1 MMKNNLHITLVLIA
15 FAAFSFAAPC
25 AAQTQSTCSP
35 EQRKQFTLTAVGKDG
50 AIEKLRAE
58 QLSLKVGAS
67 PATIDDLAYRTSQ
80 PLDLA
85 ILIDASASQEV
96 VIPTYKA
103 AARAFIKSVP
113 VTGRDRV
120 AIVSFAD
127 KPNHIQALTSD
138 LAAAATAIEQI
149 KFEPPPG
156 YVGRGMIM
164 TTNPSKKPGMVTGS
178 TSLWDSVRTTTGDL
192 FGEADQSRRRVVLLF
207 SDGMDT
213 SSSSKLNPAID
224 EAIKRDLVVFSIGI
238 ADAKLFNLDEDPLKK
253 LSERTGGVARFPRN
267 HKEKLD
273 EALTEIARHL
283 RGNYVVGYCGLPA
296 SDRARFQLEVVDP
309 EIRKAK
315 PVLAYKRY

>member
-1 MMKNNLHITLVLIA
+1 MMKNKLHLLIA
-15 FAAFSFAAPC
+15 FAAFALAAPC

-67 PATIDDLAYRTSQ
+67 PATIDELAFRTSQ

-85 ILIDASASQEV
+85 ILIDASASQEL

-113 VTGRDRV
+113 IAGRDRV
-120 AIVSFAD
+120 AIVSFAE
-127 KPNHIQALTSD
+127 KPNQIQALTSD
-138 LAAAATAIEQI
+138 LAAAAAATEQV

-156 YVGRGMIM
+156 YVGGGVIM
-164 TTNPSKKPGMVTGS
+164 TTNPHKSTGGVTGS
-178 TSLWDSVRTTTGDL
+178 TSLWDSVRTATGDL
-192 FGEADQSRRRVVLLF
+192 FGDADKSRRRVVILF
-207 SDGMDT
+207 SDGTDT

-224 EAIKRDLVVFSIGI
+224 EVIKRDVVVFSIGMV
-238 ADAKLFNLDEDPLKK
+238 ADNKLFIIDEGPLKR
-253 LSERTGGVARFPRN
+253 LSERTGGVAKFPRN
-267 HKEKLD
+267 HREKLD
-273 EALTEIARHL
+273 EALTEVARHL
-283 RGNYVVGYCGLPA
+283 RGNYVVGYCGGAA
-296 SDRARFQLEVVDP
+296 SDRAKLQVEVVDP

-315 PVLAYKRY
+315 PALAYKRY